1 MKKTADDHRLD
12 FQFMARALELAQQ
25 GLWTTSPNPRVG
37 CVITLNGKT
46 VGEGWHQKAGEPHA
60 EVHALRAAGDLAKGA
75 TAYVTLEPCSHTGR
89 TPPCAEAL
97 IAAGVS
103 NVVCAMED
111 PNPLVSGKGL
121 AMLNVAGIETI
132 SGVLEDEAKELN
144 LGFISRMTRQRPWVR
159 LKSAGSMDGRIAL
172 SNGASQWITSPEA
185 RLDGHQWRARA
196 CAILTG
202 INTVLADDPQM
213 NVRGL
218 ETERQPDRIVLDSQ
232 MRTPSTARLF
242 AQAVG
247 NTDKTFVITCTDDP
261 IKRSA
266 LEAAGANVVQLPA
279 NVNGQIDLHA
289 LMAWCNQQQYNEI
302 HVEAGAALNGALLNA
317 GLADELLQYLAPCL
331 LGNTA
336 RGLFELPEYSTL
348 EQRIRLQLHDV
359 RQIGPDIRIINRRT
373 HALE

>member
-1 MKKTADDHRLD
+1 MNPIADELRLD

-37 CVITLNGKT
+37 CVVVLNGKII
-46 VGEGWHQKAGEPHA
+46 GEGWHQRTGEPHA
-60 EVHALRAAGDLAKGA
+60 EVHALRAAGNLAKGA

-97 IAAGVS
+97 IAAGLS
-103 NVVCAMED
+103 KVVCAMED

-121 AMLNVAGIETI
+121 AMLNAAGIETV

-144 LGFISRMTRQRPWVR
+144 LGFVSRMTRGRPWVR
-159 LKSAGSMDGRIAL
+159 LKSAGSLDGRTAL
-172 SNGASQWITSPEA
+172 SNGISQWITSPEA

-232 MRTPSTARLF
+232 LRTPTNARLF
-242 AQAVG
+242 A
-247 NTDKTFVITCTDDP
+247 NTTGKTFVMTCTDDP
-261 IKRSA
+261 TKQSA
-266 LEAAGANVVQLPA
+266 LETAGANVVHLPT
-279 NVNGQIDLHA
+279 NPNGQIDLHA
-289 LMAWCNQQQYNEI
+289 LIEWCNRQQYNEI
-302 HVEAGAALNGALLNA
+302 HVEAGAALNGALLTA
-317 GLADELLQYLAPCL
+317 GLADELVQYLAPCL

-348 EQRIRLQLHDV
+348 EERIRLQLHDV
-359 RQIGPDIRIINRRT
+359 RQIGPDIRTISRIINKT
-373 HALE
+373 QSL

>member
-1 MKKTADDHRLD
+1 MNPIADDLRLD
-12 FQFMARALELAQQ
+12 VQFMARALELAQQ

-37 CVITLNGKT
+37 SVVVLNGKII
-46 VGEGWHQKAGEPHA
+46 GEGWHQRAGEPHA
-60 EVHALRAAGDLAKGA
+60 EVHALRAAGSLARGA

-103 NVVCAMED
+103 KVVCAMED

-121 AMLNVAGIETI
+121 AMLNAAGIETTTGI
-132 SGVLEDEAKELN
+132 LKAEAQELN
-144 LGFISRMTRQRPWVR
+144 IGFVSRMTRQRPWVR
-159 LKSAGSMDGRIAL
+159 LKSAGSLDGRTAL
-172 SNGASQWITSPEA
+172 SNGVSQWITGPEA

-218 ETERQPDRIVLDSQ
+218 NIERQPDRVILDSQ
-232 MRTPSTARLF
+232 LRTPPTARLF

-247 NTDKTFVITCTDDP
+247 KTFVITCAENP
-261 IKRSA
+261 IKQSA
-266 LEAAGANVVQLPA
+266 LEAAGAEVVHLPA
-279 NVNGQIDLHA
+279 NANGQVDLHA
-289 LMAWCNQQQYNEI
+289 LMAWCNRQQFNEI

-317 GLADELLQYLAPCL
+317 GLADELVQYLAPCL

-348 EQRIRLQLHDV
+348 ESCIRLQLHDIK
-359 RQIGPDIRIINRRT
+359 QIGPDIRIINRRD